1 MGNKGEALLAW
12 MFDQAQRSYAR
23 GDVIRA
29 EKKGERLGLMA
40 YRLDSKHRN
49 RAIANLRLAFPERDH
64 EWAVYTA
71 RESFRHFG
79 RLVGDFMR
87 SPARTNEEALASITL
102 SDESRSNI
110 ESTDGRGVVICSAH
124 FGNWERAAHFV
135 SATGR
140 KLSVVARDLDQ
151 EGVQEHVLRLRKSSG
166 IEVMSRGDA
175 AMGMMRRLRRKE
187 CVAVLPDQNAGDAW
201 IKFFGHTAGTVLGP
215 AVMAK
220 RTGAMLVPAYCV
232 RIGPGRYEM
241 VVQKPMDPEIRA
253 FEPTE
258 IMAELNLGLEEVVRK
273 APEQYLWMHD
283 RWKSARRAGL
293 LES

>member
-1 MGNKGEALLAW
+1 MGSKREALLAW
-12 MFDQAQRSYAR
+12 MFDRAQQSYAR
-23 GDVIRA
+23 GDVVRA
-29 EKKGERLGLMA
+29 ERKGERLGLMA
-40 YRLDSKHRN
+40 FRLDAKHRN
-49 RAIANLRLAFPERDH
+49 RAVANLELAFPEKGR
-64 EWAVYTA
+64 EWAAYTA

-87 SPARTNEEALASITL
+87 SPSRTNEEALKSMTI
-102 SDESRSNI
+102 SDESRANM
-110 ESTDGRGVVICSAH
+110 EATDGRGTIICTAH
-124 FGNWERAAHFV
+124 FGNWERAAHWV

-151 EGVQEHVLRLRKSSG
+151 EGVQAHVLRLREASG

-175 AMGMMRRLRRKE
+175 AMGMMRKLRRKE
-187 CVAVLPDQNAGDAW
+187 YVAVLPDQNAGDAW
-201 IKFFGHTAGTVLGP
+201 VKFFGHTVGTVLGP

-220 RTGAMLVPAYCV
+220 RTGALIVPAYCI
-232 RIGPGRYEM
+232 RLSAGQYEI
-241 VVQKPMDPEIRA
+241 VVQKPMDPETRD
-253 FEPTE
+253 FDPTE
-258 IMAELNLGLEEVVRK
+258 IMAELNRGLEEVVRR